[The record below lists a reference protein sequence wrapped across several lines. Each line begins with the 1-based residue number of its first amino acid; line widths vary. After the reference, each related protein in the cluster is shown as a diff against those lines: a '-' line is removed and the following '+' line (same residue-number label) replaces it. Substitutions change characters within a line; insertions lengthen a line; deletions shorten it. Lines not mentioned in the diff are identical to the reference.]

1 MSVTPDQTIISNRL
15 FEIATRDPE
24 RPLVF
29 DPRIGRFSYGQ
40 VAKRVERLAA
50 ALHRRGLVPGDVVPV
65 QLPNWL
71 EFMEFHLALTAIGAV
86 TANLPIGYRRHELDA
101 VLALTGARALVVP
114 RAFGQR
120 DFAPL
125 AANLLESS
133 STLEQVI
140 LVGGD
145 SRSGPEGTV
154 GYAALMHEPWE
165 RGKDRETLADLC
177 PGPDDLTVL
186 GFTSGTTGE
195 LKGAMLSSRIL
206 WAWNM
211 GLAERYGLTETER
224 IFACSPLGH
233 AVGLGHCL
241 RMTFTLGASL
251 VLLERWDPDA
261 ALPLLAGERC
271 TFIAGATPFL
281 MDLVYHPA
289 LDSHDDLPALRLF
302 LCGGAAVPERLIEDA
317 QKALPHTFVT
327 PLWGMTECG
336 GVTTCPYDAP
346 KERLRSTDGLP
357 CASMELK
364 IVDSSG
370 RTLPPG
376 VDGELMA
383 RGPMRA
389 LGYFRRPELTRET
402 FLSDGFFRTGDL
414 ARMDADGYIKITGR
428 IKDLIVRGGLN
439 ISPVEIENVL
449 FSHPKIANAAVV
461 GIPDPRLGERVCAFL
476 ILRKG
481 ETLDARGLEEWM
493 IQCGLAKQ
501 KWPER
506 MEIVDAFPT
515 TPAGKVQKFRL
526 REMLSTS
533 VAQDET
539 ALGSPGSV
547 SGDSAVGNHPI
558 GSIP

>member
-1 MSVTPDQTIISNRL
+1 MSVGPDQTVISERL
-15 FEIATRDPE
+15 FEIAKRDPE

-29 DPRIGRFSYGQ
+29 DPRVGRFSYGQ
-40 VAKRVERLAA
+40 VARRVERLAT
-50 ALHRRGLVPGDVVPV
+50 ALHRQGLVPGDVVPV

-71 EFMEFHLALTAIGAV
+71 EFVELHLALTAIGAV
-86 TANLPIGYRRHELDA
+86 TANLPIGYRQHELDA
-101 VLALTGARALVVP
+101 VLALTEARAMVLP
-114 RAFGQR
+114 RAFGRQ

-125 AANLLESS
+125 AAGVLERS

-140 LVGGD
+140 LVGD
-145 SRSGPEGTV
+145 DARVGPEGTV
-154 GYAALMHEPWE
+154 GYAALMREPGE
-165 RGKDRETLADLC
+165 PEQDRETLADLR

-195 LKGAMLSSRIL
+195 LKGAMLTSRIL

-211 GLAERYGLTETER
+211 GLVERYGLTENER

-241 RMTFTLGASL
+241 RMTFALGASL

-289 LDSHDDLPALRLF
+289 LDSHGDLPALRLF
-302 LCGGAAVPERLIEDA
+302 LCGGATVPERLIEDA
-317 QKALPHTFVT
+317 QEALPHTFVT

-357 CASMELK
+357 CGSMELK

-383 RGPMRA
+383 RGPMQA
-389 LGYFRRPELTRET
+389 LGYFRRPELTREA
-402 FLSDGFFRTGDL
+402 FLSDGFFRTGDQ

-449 FSHPKIANAAVV
+449 FSHPKVANAAVV

-481 ETLDARGLEEWM
+481 EILDARELENWL

-506 MEIVDAFPT
+506 MEMVDAFPT

-526 REMLSTS
+526 REMLSMS

-539 ALGSPGSV
+539 ALCSPGSV
-547 SGDSAVGNHPI
+547 SGDSANQICPP
-558 GSIP
+558 GSVP

>member
-1 MSVTPDQTIISNRL
+1 VSVTPDQTIISERL
-15 FEIATRDPE
+15 FEIAKRDPE

-29 DPRIGRFSYGQ
+29 DPRVGRLSYGQ
-40 VAKRVERLAA
+40 VAKRVERLAT

-71 EFMEFHLALTAIGAV
+71 EFVELHLALTAIGAV
-86 TANLPIGYRRHELDA
+86 TANLPIGYRRRELDA
-101 VLALTGARALVVP
+101 VLALTGARALVLP
-114 RAFGQR
+114 RAFGQQ

-145 SRSGPEGTV
+145 SRAGSDGTV

-165 RGKDRETLADLC
+165 QENRRETLADLR

-195 LKGAMLSSRIL
+195 LKGAMLSSRVL

-211 GLAERYGLTETER
+211 GLAERYGLTENER

-241 RMTFTLGASL
+241 RMTFALGASL

-261 ALPLLAGERC
+261 ALPLLASERC

-289 LDSHDDLPALRLF
+289 LNSHGDLPALRLF

-317 QKALPHTFVT
+317 HKALPHTFVT

-346 KERLRSTDGLP
+346 RERLRSTDGLP
-357 CASMELK
+357 CGSMELK
-364 IVDSSG
+364 VVDSSG

-383 RGPMRA
+383 RGPMQA
-389 LGYFRRPELTRET
+389 LGYFRRPELTREA
-402 FLSDGFFRTGDL
+402 FLSDGFFRTGDQ

-428 IKDLIVRGGLN
+428 IKDLIVRGGVN

-476 ILRKG
+476 ILRKE
-481 ETLDARGLEEWM
+481 ETLDVEELGQWM
-493 IQCGLAKQ
+493 IRCGLARQ

-506 MEIVDAFPT
+506 VEIVDALPM
-515 TPAGKVQKFRL
+515 TPSGKVQKFRL
-526 REMLSTS
+526 REMLSMS

-539 ALGSPGSV
+539 TPDSPGSCR
-547 SGDSAVGNHPI
+547 GP
-558 GSIP
+558 PE